1 MKKVSLK
8 DIANKVGVSTA
19 LVSYVLN
26 NQKEGRIRQE
36 VAQKI
41 RDTAKQLN
49 YRANL
54 TARSLKTNKT
64 FTIGLVVAD
73 ISNPFFSSLARIIE
87 DAADRDNYTVIF
99 GSSDENPKKS
109 AKLIETFLH
118 RQVDGLIISPPENSE
133 HQVESLIR
141 ENMPFVL
148 IDRYFPGLK
157 TNYVAINNHE
167 AAHGAV
173 KHFIESGRKRIAMI
187 TYKTSI
193 FTISERTRGYRT
205 ALDDAGIPFDKKW
218 LKELD
223 VEDYGNS
230 VAKAIDE
237 LLREPGQ
244 IDALLFGSNTLAVA
258 GLKFLNSHNIK
269 IPGELAVISFDE
281 TEAFDLFYAPL
292 TYIKQP
298 LQEMG
303 EIATRILLRQIG
315 KQNELTQLNI
325 PAKLVTRESTGVW
338 ESSKNQIPR
347 SK

>member
-1 MKKVSLK
+1 MRKVSLK

-26 NQKEGRIRQE
+26 NQKEGRIRKE

-73 ISNPFFSSLARIIE
+73 ISNPFFSALARIIE

-99 GSSDENPKKS
+99 GSSEESPKKS
-109 AKLIETFLH
+109 AKLIETFLD

-133 HQVESLIR
+133 QQVESLMR
-141 ENMPFVL
+141 ENFPFVL

-157 TNYVAINNHE
+157 TNYVAIDNHK
-167 AAHGAV
+167 AAYEAV
-173 KHFIESGRKRIAMI
+173 KHFIDRRRKRIGMI
-187 TYKTSI
+187 TYNSSI
-193 FTISERTRGYRT
+193 FTLSERTRGYKT
-205 ALDDAGIPFDKKW
+205 ALAEVGISFEKRW
-218 LKELD
+218 LKELHAED
-223 VEDYGNS
+223 FGSSVEN
-230 VAKAIDE
+230 AIDE
-237 LLREPGQ
+237 LMKRPGG

-258 GLKFLNSHNIK
+258 GLKHLNSIGVK
-269 IPGELAVISFDE
+269 VPRELAVISFDE

-303 EIATRILLRQIG
+303 EIATRILLQHICKTG
-315 KQNELTQLNI
+315 ECTQLNM
-325 PAKLVTRESTGVW
+325 PAKLVTRESTV
-338 ESSKNQIPR
+338 
-347 SK
+347 

>member
-26 NQKEGRIRQE
+26 NQKEGRIRKE

-73 ISNPFFSSLARIIE
+73 ISNPFFSALARIIE

-99 GSSDENPKKS
+99 GSYDESPKKS
-109 AKLIETFLH
+109 AKLIETFLD

-133 HQVESLIR
+133 QQVESLMR
-141 ENMPFVL
+141 ENFPFVL

-157 TNYVAINNHE
+157 TNYVAIDNHK
-167 AAHGAV
+167 AAYEAV
-173 KHFIESGRKRIAMI
+173 KHFIVKGRKRIGMI
-187 TYKTSI
+187 THKSSI
-193 FTISERTRGYRT
+193 FTISERTRGYKT
-205 ALDDAGIPFDKKW
+205 ALNEAGISFEKKW
-218 LKELD
+218 LKELSG
-223 VEDYGNS
+223 EDFINS
-230 VAKAIDE
+230 VETAIDE
-237 LLREPGQ
+237 LLKGTSR

-258 GLKFLNSHNIK
+258 GLKHLNSIGVK
-269 IPGELAVISFDE
+269 VPGELAIISFDE
-281 TEAFDLFYAPL
+281 TEAFDLFYA
-292 TYIKQP
+292 
-298 LQEMG
+298 
-303 EIATRILLRQIG
+303 
-315 KQNELTQLNI
+315 
-325 PAKLVTRESTGVW
+325 
-338 ESSKNQIPR
+338 
-347 SK
+347 

>member
-8 DIANKVGVSTA
+8 DIANRVGVSTA

-26 NQKEGRIRQE
+26 NQKEGRIRKE

-73 ISNPFFSSLARIIE
+73 ISNPFFSALARIIE
-87 DAADRDNYTVIF
+87 DAANRDNYTVIF
-99 GSSDENPKKS
+99 GSSDENLKKS
-109 AKLIETFLH
+109 AKLIETFMD

-133 HQVESLIR
+133 QQVESLMR
-141 ENMPFVL
+141 ENFPFVL

-157 TNYVAINNHE
+157 TNFVAIDNRK
-167 AAHGAV
+167 AAYEAV
-173 KHFIESGRKRIAMI
+173 KHFIEKGRKRIGMI
-187 TYKTSI
+187 TYKSSI
-193 FTISERTRGYRT
+193 FTISERTSGYKT
-205 ALDDAGIPFDKKW
+205 ALDEAGIPFEKTW
-218 LKELD
+218 LKELNA
-223 VEDYGNS
+223 ESFGNS
-230 VAKAIDE
+230 VETAVDE
-237 LLREPGQ
+237 LMKSPGD

-258 GLKFLNSHNIK
+258 GLKRLNSLGVK
-269 IPGELAVISFDE
+269 VPRQLAIISFDE

-303 EIATRILLRQIG
+303 EIATRILLQHICKKG
-315 KQNELTQLNI
+315 EFTQLNI
-325 PAKLVTRESTGVW
+325 PAKLITRESTA
-338 ESSKNQIPR
+338 
-347 SK
+347 

>member
-26 NQKEGRIRQE
+26 NQKEGRIRKE

-54 TARSLKTNKT
+54 TARSLKTKRT

-73 ISNPFFSSLARIIE
+73 ISNPFFSALARIIE

-99 GSSDENPKKS
+99 GSSEESHKKS
-109 AKLIETFLH
+109 AKLIETFLD

-133 HQVESLIR
+133 QQIESLMG
-141 ENMPFVL
+141 ENCPFVL
-148 IDRYFPGLK
+148 IDRYFPRLK
-157 TNYVAINNHE
+157 TNYVAIDNHH
-167 AAHGAV
+167 AAFEAV
-173 KHFIESGRKRIAMI
+173 KHFIEKGRKRIGMI
-187 TYKTSI
+187 TYKSSI
-193 FTISERTRGYRT
+193 FTIAERARGYKT
-205 ALDDAGIPFDKKW
+205 ALAEAGFSFEKKW
-218 LKELD
+218 LKELNGTD
-223 VEDYGNS
+223 FINS
-230 VAKAIDE
+230 VEKAIDD
-237 LLREPGQ
+237 LLQPTGG
-244 IDALLFGSNTLAVA
+244 IDALLFGSNTIAVA
-258 GLKFLNSHNIK
+258 GLKHLNSIGVK
-269 IPGELAVISFDE
+269 VPGELAIISFDE

-303 EIATRILLRQIG
+303 EIATRILLDQICKKG
-315 KQNELTQLNI
+315 ECTQLNM
-325 PAKLVTRESTGVW
+325 PATLITRESTA
-338 ESSKNQIPR
+338 
-347 SK
+347 